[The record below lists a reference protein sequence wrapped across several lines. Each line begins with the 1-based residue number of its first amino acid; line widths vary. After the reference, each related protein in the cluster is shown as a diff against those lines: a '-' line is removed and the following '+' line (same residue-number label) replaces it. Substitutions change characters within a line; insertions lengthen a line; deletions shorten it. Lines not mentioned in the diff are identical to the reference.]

1 MKIDGKAIANQ
12 ILSEL
17 TLEISRLKDKGIIP
31 TLAVIL
37 VGDNPA
43 SLTYIRQKQK
53 AAEQIGARVVLSAE
67 GLTCSNSQLR
77 ELIEKYNNDPSV
89 QGLIIQ
95 RPLPKN
101 LGVVSDVLL
110 TVKPDK
116 DVDGFLPHSPFVSP
130 VAMAVGEIL
139 QNIHYQISGRK
150 YQNDYIET
158 DNNFWFWLRTK
169 KIVILGRGET
179 AGKPIAAYL
188 TNKQCATSII
198 HSQTPGPQELIR
210 GADIIISCVGKQGVI
225 TKNIIQSGSI
235 LISVGIWRDSN
246 AKLHGDYKEDDI
258 CEVASYFTPTPG
270 GVGPVNV
277 ARLMKNLVL
286 ACSRQSV

>member
-110 TVKPDK
+110 TVKP
-116 DVDGFLPHSPFVSP
+116 
-130 VAMAVGEIL
+130 
-139 QNIHYQISGRK
+139 
-150 YQNDYIET
+150 
-158 DNNFWFWLRTK
+158 
-169 KIVILGRGET
+169 
-179 AGKPIAAYL
+179 
-188 TNKQCATSII
+188 
-198 HSQTPGPQELIR
+198 
-210 GADIIISCVGKQGVI
+210 
-225 TKNIIQSGSI
+225 
-235 LISVGIWRDSN
+235 
-246 AKLHGDYKEDDI
+246 
-258 CEVASYFTPTPG
+258 
-270 GVGPVNV
+270 
-277 ARLMKNLVL
+277 
-286 ACSRQSV
+286 